1 MSFGEML
8 RSHRNA
14 ANLTQAELGR
24 AAKLAVRTISDLERG
39 VTPTA
44 QPDTARR
51 LAGALGLTGDERVRF
66 LAAARGGDAEGTPMP
81 RGVPEAALKFPQVP
95 ASFTGR
101 ELELRQLL
109 DAVNG
114 AADFGGGTRICVI
127 HGMAG
132 VGKTAF
138 ASRAAGIIADRF
150 PAGQFFMRLYG
161 HVPGVLPA
169 DPGDALSALLLAIG
183 TPPSAIPA
191 EPGRRAEF
199 WREKM
204 ADRRALLLLDD
215 ARDSEQVRPLLPGGE
230 AALVLVTSRQQ
241 LSILPDAA
249 NIFLEILRPAHA
261 ASLFVRLVR
270 RPGLRADD
278 ARVADVVRLCGYL
291 PLAITMIAGQLKQH
305 RARELADLVTA
316 LRGGSRLSRMA
327 SEGLS
332 VAGAFDLSYRDLAA
346 GLQQMFRHLA
356 LHPGPA
362 AEVYAAAALAGCD
375 LALAQKLL
383 TDLAGYHLVEEAVPG
398 RYRFHD
404 LIGEHARTLAAR
416 DPVAVRK
423 KAELRMLSYYLHM
436 ARTADRFLLRR
447 TPTGLPRVEGAAPRF
462 TPPLPDR
469 QAALEWMDTN
479 YPSLHAA
486 AEYAQI
492 HGYDGYA
499 IAIPAAMDAYLLR
512 RGRWREALDLHH
524 LAMRVASGIDD
535 RPSVARSRS
544 DIGRIQLMMGDM
556 PAAGASLAEALALHR
571 DLGDKLGEA
580 QTLKQLSSLEYAAG
594 KYQSAGDRLLLA
606 RALYQEAGDARGE
619 AEVISTY
626 GVVQQERG
634 QYTAA
639 LESQRTALDMY
650 TALDDPIGRANALCH
665 LGSMNTDRGRHAD
678 AIADLQRA
686 EELYLNG
693 GDLWNVA
700 GARYFLGVAQ
710 RLAGDYEAA
719 GDSLGAA
726 LETYRA
732 AGDLLDQA
740 GVLGEIGLT
749 QIATGQY
756 ARAQASLEKALAIYE
771 GLDARNGVVTVINST
786 GELALASGSA
796 ADAIARHEEALSI
809 AGELGMHREEA
820 RALDGLGRAYFRLR
834 RHGPAIESLRRAH
847 EIYEGLE
854 SPLADQA
861 KVLMDRLIAI
871 QGPWH
876 RIPTER

>member
-316 LRGGSRLSRMA
+316 LRGGSRRSRMA

-356 LHPGPA
+356 LHPGPGRRGLRGGRA
-362 AEVYAAAALAGCD
+362 RGMRPGPGAE
-375 LALAQKLL
+375 
-383 TDLAGYHLVEEAVPG
+383 TPHRPG
-398 RYRFHD
+398 R
-404 LIGEHARTLAAR
+404 I
-416 DPVAVRK
+416 
-423 KAELRMLSYYLHM
+423 
-436 ARTADRFLLRR
+436 
-447 TPTGLPRVEGAAPRF
+447 
-462 TPPLPDR
+462 PP
-469 QAALEWMDTN
+469 
-479 YPSLHAA
+479 S
-486 AEYAQI
+486 
-492 HGYDGYA
+492 
-499 IAIPAAMDAYLLR
+499 
-512 RGRWREALDLHH
+512 
-524 LAMRVASGIDD
+524 
-535 RPSVARSRS
+535 
-544 DIGRIQLMMGDM
+544 
-556 PAAGASLAEALALHR
+556 
-571 DLGDKLGEA
+571 
-580 QTLKQLSSLEYAAG
+580 
-594 KYQSAGDRLLLA
+594 
-606 RALYQEAGDARGE
+606 
-619 AEVISTY
+619 
-626 GVVQQERG
+626 
-634 QYTAA
+634 
-639 LESQRTALDMY
+639 
-650 TALDDPIGRANALCH
+650 
-665 LGSMNTDRGRHAD
+665 
-678 AIADLQRA
+678 
-686 EELYLNG
+686 
-693 GDLWNVA
+693 
-700 GARYFLGVAQ
+700 
-710 RLAGDYEAA
+710 
-719 GDSLGAA
+719 
-726 LETYRA
+726 
-732 AGDLLDQA
+732 
-740 GVLGEIGLT
+740 
-749 QIATGQY
+749 
-756 ARAQASLEKALAIYE
+756 
-771 GLDARNGVVTVINST
+771 
-786 GELALASGSA
+786 
-796 ADAIARHEEALSI
+796 
-809 AGELGMHREEA
+809 
-820 RALDGLGRAYFRLR
+820 
-834 RHGPAIESLRRAH
+834 
-847 EIYEGLE
+847 
-854 SPLADQA
+854 
-861 KVLMDRLIAI
+861 
-871 QGPWH
+871 
-876 RIPTER
+876 

>member
-1 MSFGEML
+1 M
-8 RSHRNA
+8 
-14 ANLTQAELGR
+14 
-24 AAKLAVRTISDLERG
+24 
-39 VTPTA
+39 
-44 QPDTARR
+44 
-51 LAGALGLTGDERVRF
+51 
-66 LAAARGGDAEGTPMP
+66 
-81 RGVPEAALKFPQVP
+81 
-95 ASFTGR
+95 
-101 ELELRQLL
+101 
-109 DAVNG
+109 
-114 AADFGGGTRICVI
+114 
-127 HGMAG
+127 
-132 VGKTAF
+132 
-138 ASRAAGIIADRF
+138 
-150 PAGQFFMRLYG
+150 
-161 HVPGVLPA
+161 
-169 DPGDALSALLLAIG
+169 
-183 TPPSAIPA
+183 
-191 EPGRRAEF
+191 
-199 WREKM
+199 
-204 ADRRALLLLDD
+204 
-215 ARDSEQVRPLLPGGE
+215 
-230 AALVLVTSRQQ
+230 
-241 LSILPDAA
+241 
-249 NIFLEILRPAHA
+249 
-261 ASLFVRLVR
+261 
-270 RPGLRADD
+270 
-278 ARVADVVRLCGYL
+278 
-291 PLAITMIAGQLKQH
+291 
-305 RARELADLVTA
+305 
-316 LRGGSRLSRMA
+316 
-327 SEGLS
+327 
-332 VAGAFDLSYRDLAA
+332 
-346 GLQQMFRHLA
+346 
-356 LHPGPA
+356 
-362 AEVYAAAALAGCD
+362 
-375 LALAQKLL
+375 
-383 TDLAGYHLVEEAVPG
+383 PG

-462 TPPLPDR
+462 TLPLPDR
-469 QAALEWMDTN
+469 RAALEWMDTN

-650 TALDDPIGRANALCH
+650 TALDDPIG
-665 LGSMNTDRGRHAD
+665 
-678 AIADLQRA
+678 
-686 EELYLNG
+686 
-693 GDLWNVA
+693 
-700 GARYFLGVAQ
+700 
-710 RLAGDYEAA
+710 
-719 GDSLGAA
+719 
-726 LETYRA
+726 
-732 AGDLLDQA
+732 QA

-771 GLDARNGVVTVINST
+771 G
-786 GELALASGSA
+786 
-796 ADAIARHEEALSI
+796 
-809 AGELGMHREEA
+809 LGMHREEA

-876 RIPTER
+876 RIPTERRYQRK